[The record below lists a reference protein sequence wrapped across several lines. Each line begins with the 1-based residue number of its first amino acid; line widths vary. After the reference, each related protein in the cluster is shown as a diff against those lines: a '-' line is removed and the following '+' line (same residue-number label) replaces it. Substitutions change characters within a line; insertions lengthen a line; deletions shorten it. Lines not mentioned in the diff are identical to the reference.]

1 MDEIVSLAPNVTDII
16 VELGLSD
23 QIVACTSYCEYEECE
38 SIGGWLSPDYNRL
51 RQIDPDLI
59 FTSDPLQEEIS
70 EQVSSMGYENI
81 HTNPSRFSDLTGL
94 IETVGGKIGA
104 DKESKELVNDVV
116 RRYHKVKDIGTDRDT
131 SVYCEEWD
139 TPPMAGGNW
148 VPDMVSATGRKYP
161 FVGSGE
167 RSCTV
172 TEAQFQN
179 IEPEYF
185 ISHLCGQGKMTEFR
199 SIRDRWDYKGDV
211 YFVDD
216 KYMNRLS
223 TKTVTGLEIISEIVG
238 DGDFNHADKYSK
250 VSYEEATQNR

>member
-1 MDEIVSLAPNVTDII
+1 MSEIVSLAPNVTDII

-23 QIVACTSYCEYEECE
+23 QIVACTSYCEFEECE
-38 SIGGWLSPDYNRL
+38 DIGGWLSPDYNRL
-51 RQIDPDLI
+51 RQIEPDLV

-70 EQVSSMGYENI
+70 GQVRSMGYETI

-94 IETVGGKIGA
+94 IETVGEEIGA
-104 DKESKELVNDVV
+104 DGASEELINDVV
-116 RRYHKVKDIGTDRDT
+116 RRYHKVKDIGTDENA

-139 TPPMAGGNW
+139 TPPMAAGNW
-148 VPDMVSATGRKYP
+148 VPDMIRATGKEYP
-161 FVGSGE
+161 FVESGE
-167 RSCTV
+167 RSSTV
-172 TEAQFQN
+172 TENQFQDV
-179 IEPEYF
+179 EPEYF

-199 SIRDRWDYKGDV
+199 SVRNSWDYDGDV

-238 DGDFNHADKYSK
+238 DGNFNHSDKYSK
-250 VSYEEATQNR
+250 ISYEEATRSR